1 MSVGRQPLQE
11 YRKNQFHTA
20 DRGTLLLM
28 LYEGAIDSLRK
39 AKRHMEKGETA
50 AKGACLSRAHA
61 IVGELLTSLDFGA
74 AGELPH
80 RLAAL
85 YRFVLERIVEAHTKR
100 RKEAIEEALAVL
112 EVLGRA
118 WEEAVPVARKEGLGT

>member
-1 MSVGRQPLQE
+1 MSLGRRRLEE

-28 LYEGAIDSLRK
+28 LYERAIDSLRK
-39 AKRHMEKGETA
+39 AKSHMEKGETA

-61 IVGELLTSLDFGA
+61 IVGELLTSLDFGV

-85 YRFVLERIVEAHTKR
+85 YRFVLERILEAHAKQR
-100 RKEAIEEALAVL
+100 AGAIDEALAVL
-112 EVLGRA
+112 EVLGQA
-118 WEEAVPVARKEGLGT
+118 WEEAVPLARKQGVGT